1 MTPTLFGR
9 IQTRLLLLGTVGAV
23 VTFFYGILAAILTG
37 TAFGFFIPFILLFL
51 VATFGIIWDI
61 LYNFAQKF
69 RWDHD
74 WPPAFSFI
82 TAFIEMLPIM
92 FIALLLNVHPVLFL
106 FHYWTVWWT
115 TFIMA
120 LGPMRVIFP
129 RWRFRGG
136 QWL

>member
-1 MTPTLFGR
+1 MTPTYLGR
-9 IQTRLLLLGTVGAV
+9 IQTRLLLLATVGSFI
-23 VTFFYGILAAILTG
+23 TLFYGILAAIL
-37 TAFGFFIPFILLFL
+37 FGGLFNFFIPFILLFL
-51 VATFGIIWDI
+51 VASFGLFWDI
-61 LYNFAQKF
+61 LYNYAQKL
-69 RWDHD
+69 RWDRD

-92 FIALLLNVHPVLFL
+92 LIALLLNVNPIFFL
-106 FHYWTVWWT
+106 FHYWTVWWA